1 MTDNLACEDDQTVGT
16 PSDNN
21 SSSAQPPL
29 VQVYHRISQD
39 PAWPTLDRAKQY
51 YDTDR
56 PWVSLPNL
64 HDNAKYLIEPGKPDK
79 IATFT
84 IVARIRKT
92 GETDRSGPYFS
103 SVTVQNGREC
113 ITLDSMKKSK
123 VKFEV
128 GCPVDI
134 LNPDGHDVPDELI
147 QGYKT
152 LISILHGAVNK
163 LEADYSDNLQPKM
176 LIPDKDEDDWALTA
190 ISNRPSMYINLP
202 DPLSGSPSKKKSSKQ
217 PFSLNVPAPNTEKM
231 TKRAELIARNV
242 PPPNLHEWTIY
253 DMYDPQNHYQDI
265 GNGRLDFNETFIYC
279 PNIRDQDGRTIHPSN
294 YSTIR
299 DGELV
304 LLKVH
309 FKCWVFTDKSSARP
323 NHIYHTILD
332 EMQLL
337 PTSQDIVDAMF
348 KVDKGKCPAE
358 GGSKSIPSKKVK
370 VDNMIAASDMMDTDD
385 VVVSGKKKPA

>member
-1 MTDNLACEDDQTVGT
+1 MTDNLAREDNHTVGT

-103 SVTVQNGREC
+103 SVTVQNGCEC

-190 ISNRPSMYINLP
+190 ISNQPSMYINLP
-202 DPLSGSPSKKKSSKQ
+202 DPLSGRPSKKKSSKQ
-217 PFSLNVPAPNTEKM
+217 PFSLNVPAPSDIDTEKM

-242 PPPNLHEWTIY
+242 PPTNLHEWTIY

-309 FKCWVFTDKSSARP
+309 FKCWCDDLDS
-323 NHIYHTILD
+323 NLILS
-332 EMQLL
+332 LTTL
-337 PTSQDIVDAMF
+337 KAN
-348 KVDKGKCPAE
+348 KGK
-358 GGSKSIPSKKVK
+358 V
-370 VDNMIAASDMMDTDD
+370 AAR
-385 VVVSGKKKPA
+385 